1 MGIFSRRPE
10 EATRTVEGVI
20 ARIGI
25 IRHMEDGISYGVH
38 LMGVK
43 GMFVVTDRTG
53 KHPRADLWLTNPHIT
68 MASRGDRV
76 RFGVK
81 PSEPEVIVDFFE
93 NETYATDIG

>member
-20 ARIGI
+20 ARVGV
-25 IRHMEDGISYGVH
+25 IRHMEDGVSYGIH

-43 GMFVVTDRTG
+43 GMFVVSDRIG
-53 KHPRADLWLTNPHIT
+53 KPKHQNVWTMNPHIT

-81 PSEPEVIVDFFE
+81 PSEPGIIVDFFE
-93 NETYATDIG
+93 NETYATDVG